1 MVIAVRRHRSC
12 TQDSR
17 FCNFRDKIPRNRE
30 FLAVS
35 ADESMWMQPEIRS
48 TSLRGPDM
56 LRKFSIFALLSA
68 APLFAQTAPTSTWF
82 TVSGENQNVSV
93 VLPAGMTYRFGTASC
108 AAQNGAASWTQVTVT
123 QTTTISNVSM
133 GGATDPFPFADPCYG
148 TAKELDVL
156 ESSAIQ
162 TVTVNNSTATPATV
176 AMVVPSL
183 APPPMVDATPGSNHT
198 LTFTNFTVAPG
209 SSQNALMFAFVN
221 QPANNANTTW
231 EGTQMNLSIDGVTL
245 VCSYGQTYTSGVFT
259 LSCTVPSSSA
269 SGTVQTASN

>member
-1 MVIAVRRHRSC
+1 
-12 TQDSR
+12 
-17 FCNFRDKIPRNRE
+17 
-30 FLAVS
+30 
-35 ADESMWMQPEIRS
+35 
-48 TSLRGPDM
+48 M

-82 TVSGENQNVSV
+82 TVTGESQNVSV
-93 VLPAGMTYRFGTASC
+93 TLPAGTTYRFGTAAC
-108 AAQNGAASWTQVTVT
+108 AAQNGAASWTQVTVSENT
-123 QTTTISNVSM
+123 YISSVSM
-133 GGATDPFPFADPCYG
+133 GGSTNPFPFSDPCYG

-156 ESSAIQ
+156 ETAAAQ
-162 TVTVNNSTATPATV
+162 TLTVNNSTATPATV

-183 APPPMVDATPGSNHT
+183 APPPVVNAAPGSNHT

-221 QPANNANTTW
+221 QPANNANNTW

-259 LSCTVPSSSA
+259 LSCTVPSST